1 MGVTNLYFLKSLPA
15 WPNVLS
21 SGKRTMLQRSNSEGG
36 QPPMPGAAEGGKS
49 LSRLGSAMKA
59 VRRRA
64 AGAQILLTEHV
75 EQLWM
80 VGYR

>member
-21 SGKRTMLQRSNSEGG
+21 SGKRTVLQRSTPEGG
-36 QPPMPGAAEGGKS
+36 LPPLPGSADGVRP

-75 EQLWM
+75 QQLWM
-80 VGYR
+80 TGYR